1 MEFFDPTSLSNLPTE
16 YDDIAMTRGQAR
28 QLIDRFTQEA
38 VKKNITPETFLHGL
52 SYLQEVGK
60 SPDFL
65 RRHIRNVLKSPTGK
79 FLIENPDLAK
89 QTFNQ
94 MGGLTTF
101 VEGVNPALAGKHM
114 GLMQQVME
122 EARKDNLL
130 RPNVTYEEIER
141 EIQKPIYGALMDWTK
156 TNINNPVVQD
166 VLQRTRFGDKQNTSV
181 MTWGPKGLVPL
192 AVGFEPQQF
201 GIKLT
206 PEAQKEQKEYEKQQ
220 AWERTPQGQKQKQI
234 AQQEAEK
241 FRRFQKELDKKLN
254 RK

>member
-1 MEFFDPTSLSNLPTE
+1 MEFFDSASLSNLPTE

-38 VKKNITPETFLHGL
+38 VKKNITPESFLQGL
-52 SYLQEVGK
+52 SYLQEVGN
-60 SPDFL
+60 SPDFS
-65 RRHIRNVLKSPTGK
+65 RRHIRNALKSPTSK
-79 FLIENPDLAK
+79 LLIENPELAK

-94 MGGLTTF
+94 IGGLGTF
-101 VEGVNPALAGKHM
+101 VEGVNPAIAGKHM

-130 RPNVTYEEIER
+130 RPDVTYGEVER

-156 TNINNPVVQD
+156 TNINNPAVQG
-166 VLQRTRFGDKQNTSV
+166 VLQRTRFGDKQNENT
-181 MTWGPKGLVPL
+181 MTWGPKGLIPL
-192 AVGFEPQQF
+192 AVGFEPKQF

-206 PEAQKEQKEYEKQQ
+206 PEAQKKQKEYEKEQ

-234 AQQEAEK
+234 AQQEAEN
-241 FRRFQKELDKKLN
+241 FRRFQKELNKKLN